1 MKVLALKYSH
11 YHPAH
16 SLILNT
22 KDDAWK
28 AYVSPQELHQI
39 DTLNPIKLPLLP
51 DSLKEYLLSYQ
62 GKKSIIH
69 VTDLFLY
76 YQLPATDDNEVGRR
90 QALVLQLEKNM
101 DRSTNEEGQL
111 NRKVVGTKVDLVM
124 KRGNLE
130 YGCMETSCSDDP
142 STTKVINEGCIK
154 LPRTLKDVLNH
165 LTKEV

>member
-1 MKVLALKYSH
+1 MGS
-11 YHPAH
+11 
-16 SLILNT
+16 
-22 KDDAWK
+22 W
-28 AYVSPQELHQI
+28 
-39 DTLNPIKLPLLP
+39 
-51 DSLKEYLLSYQ
+51 
-62 GKKSIIH
+62 
-69 VTDLFLY
+69 LY
-76 YQLPATDDNEVGRR
+76 IVGRR